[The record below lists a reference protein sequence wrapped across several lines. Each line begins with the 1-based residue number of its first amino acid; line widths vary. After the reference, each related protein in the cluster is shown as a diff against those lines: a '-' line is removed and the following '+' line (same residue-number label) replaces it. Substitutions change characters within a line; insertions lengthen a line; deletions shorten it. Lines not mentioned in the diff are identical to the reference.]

1 MGDLIGAGR
10 TRLGNVFG
18 SELHT
23 TPQSKREELR
33 FLFGSV
39 AIAKQRPSSPPI
51 MLSPQRM
58 VSNARRFA
66 AFRAYSNP
74 APSDNGTE

>member
-1 MGDLIGAGR
+1 M
-10 TRLGNVFG
+10 
-18 SELHT
+18 S
-23 TPQSKREELR
+23 QELR

-51 MLSPQRM
+51 MLSAQRA

-66 AFRAYSNP
+66 AFRAYSNL
-74 APSDNGTE
+74 APSGNGTE